1 MTPCTTGTLVG
12 TVSRGRGRGWGTKG
26 EGGPGP
32 VRETQASVSS
42 STESNDGAS
51 HGACPGLGWQSRT
64 WGVDTGPS
72 FMFLLFHSLAAWT
85 LKKLL
90 NLNLSLLTCKMGITV
105 VSPHGRQ
112 SAGVRGSEPSFSS
125 SSSPPRPALRSH
137 GSELSHGA
145 FGAQLE
151 GRDH

>member
-51 HGACPGLGWQSRT
+51 HRACPGLGWQSRT

-72 FMFLLFHSLAAWT
+72 FTFLLFHSLAAWT

-105 VSPHGRQ
+105 VSPHG
-112 SAGVRGSEPSFSS
+112 APWGSYETICWCAWLRTQLFIFILTTSPSSQES
-125 SSSPPRPALRSH
+125 RV
-137 GSELSHGA
+137 
-145 FGAQLE
+145 
-151 GRDH
+151 